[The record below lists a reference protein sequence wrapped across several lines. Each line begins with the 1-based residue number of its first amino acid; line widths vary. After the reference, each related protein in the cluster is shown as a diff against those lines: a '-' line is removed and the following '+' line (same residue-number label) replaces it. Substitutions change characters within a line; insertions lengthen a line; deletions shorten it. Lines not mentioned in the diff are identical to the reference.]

1 MTAGGSMTCGSPGT
15 KPIAT
20 PPSTRR
26 IGSGT
31 RSAGA
36 STRSPPAAT
45 SRPRSSRSWC
55 APKCTHRAY
64 SGGVAHDLDVFG
76 LDHLHGP
83 RPDAQRDR
91 ADPEHARDHGHGDS
105 GMETVQQRLTASAD
119 AAVRVVHGGDD

>member
-1 MTAGGSMTCGSPGT
+1 MTAGGSPTCGSPGT

-36 STRSPPAAT
+36 RTRSPPAAT

-55 APKCTHRAY
+55 APKCTPRAY
-64 SGGVAHDLDVFG
+64 SGGVSHNVDFFG
-76 LDHLHGP
+76 LDQLDGA
-83 RPDAQRDR
+83 RPDAQGDG
-91 ADPEHARDHGHGDS
+91 ADPEHARDDGHRER
-105 GMETVQQRLTASAD
+105 GMEAVEQRLPAAAD
-119 AAVRVVHGGDD
+119 AA